1 MVCLLTW
8 FLVPNLCYTLITAFK
23 PPRCTIA
30 NIRKST
36 VSQPWQRSVPVT
48 SQRQLIADSK
58 DQSDLQSSGANT
70 EDTESFPT
78 WKKAAIAGA
87 VSLQKL
93 LKLLMHISTSA
104 QDLDDKSYGNMR

>member
-36 VSQPWQRSVPVT
+36 VSQPWQPSVPVS

-58 DQSDLQSSGANT
+58 DQSDLQSGGAST
-70 EDTESFPT
+70 EDTETFPT

-93 LKLLMHISTSA
+93 LKLLMYISTSA
-104 QDLDDKSYGNMR
+104 KVLDDKSYDNMR

>member
-30 NIRKST
+30 KVRKST
-36 VSQPWQRSVPVT
+36 VSQPWQPSVPVM
-48 SQRQLIADSK
+48 SQRQLITDSK

-70 EDTESFPT
+70 EDTETFPT

-87 VSLQKL
+87 VSFLKL
-93 LKLLMHISTSA
+93 LKLLTYISTSKK
-104 QDLDDKSYGNMR
+104 DINDTKYDHMR